1 MKWTNRLD
9 GVCMFHIKKMAKKD
23 FPFAC
28 QLSNTMNWNATIEDF
43 ELATTLEPEGCFVLL
58 DGAKRV
64 ALATTVSFGKIGW
77 FGNLIVRGEYR
88 RKGAGNLLTKHAL
101 EYLRSKDVET
111 IGLYAYPHLIGFY
124 ERLGFKKDAD
134 FSMLKGKP
142 TPRTEIK
149 PLERIQEADFPSVI
163 TFDHQCFG
171 ADRTKLLDTIL
182 HGNQNLCYVSNDRS
196 GVKGYIASNVYEGIA
211 IVGPLVCV
219 LDGYSSAKSLLGNVL
234 NKLRGFDVFI
244 CVQRKEADLLS
255 LLFSAG
261 FREDF
266 RVSRMFLGS
275 SSAPK
280 CIYLPES
287 LERG

>member
-1 MKWTNRLD
+1 
-9 GVCMFHIKKMAKKD
+9 MFHIEKMTVKD
-23 FPFAC
+23 FPFAF

-58 DGAKRV
+58 DGSKRV
-64 ALATTVSFGKIGW
+64 AIATAVSFGKIGW
-77 FGNLIVRGEYR
+77 FGNLIVREEYR
-88 RKGAGNLLTKHAL
+88 KKGAGNLLTKHAL
-101 EYLRSKDVET
+101 EYLRGKDVET

-142 TPRTEIK
+142 ITLAEMK
-149 PLERIQEADFPSVI
+149 PLERVQEPDFPSVM
-163 TFDHQCFG
+163 TFDSQCLG
-171 ADRTKLLDTIL
+171 ADRTKLLDPIL
-182 HGNQNLCYVSNDRS
+182 HGKQNLCYVFNNYS
-196 GVKGYIASNVYEGIA
+196 GIKGYIASNVYERIA
-211 IVGPLVCV
+211 TVGPLVCV
-219 LDGYSSAKSLLGNVL
+219 LDGAAFAKSLLGNVL
-234 NKLRGFDVFI
+234 NKLGGFDVFI
-244 CVQRKEADLLS
+244 CVQRKEIALLS

-275 SSAPK
+275 SLAPK

>member
-9 GVCMFHIKKMAKKD
+9 GVCMFLIKKMAKKD

-28 QLSNTMNWNATIEDF
+28 QLSNTMNWNAAIEDF

-58 DGAKRV
+58 DGARRV

-88 RKGAGNLLTKHAL
+88 GKGAGNLLTKHAL

-111 IGLYAYPHLIGFY
+111 VGLYAYPHLIGFY

-142 TPRTEIK
+142 TLGTEMK
-149 PLERIQEADFPSVI
+149 PLERIQEEDFTSI
-163 TFDHQCFG
+163 IAFDHQCFG
-171 ADRTKLLDTIL
+171 ADRTKLLDKIF
-182 HGNQNLCYVSNDRS
+182 HGNQNLCYVSSDHS
-196 GVKGYIASNVYEGIA
+196 CVKGYIASNVYETIA

-219 LDGYSSAKSLLGNVL
+219 LDGYSSAKSLIGNVL
-234 NKLRGFDVFI
+234 NKLSGFDVFI
-244 CVQRKEADLLS
+244 CVQRKESDLLS

-275 SSAPK
+275 SLTPK

>member
-1 MKWTNRLD
+1 
-9 GVCMFHIKKMAKKD
+9 MFHIKKMTKKD

-43 ELATTLEPEGCFVLL
+43 ELATTLEPEGCFVLS

-64 ALATTVSFGKIGW
+64 ALATTVSFGKISW
-77 FGNLIVRGEYR
+77 FGNLIVREEYR

-124 ERLGFKKDAD
+124 EQLGFKKDAD
-134 FSMLKGKP
+134 FSMLKGKS
-142 TPRTEIK
+142 TPRTEMK
-149 PLERIQEADFPSVI
+149 PLERIQEADFSSVI
-163 TFDHQCFG
+163 TFDHHCFG
-171 ADRTKLLDTIL
+171 ADRTKLLDTIF
-182 HGNQNLCYVSNDRS
+182 HGNQNLCYVSKDHS
-196 GVKGYIASNVYEGIA
+196 GVKGYIASSVYERIA
-211 IVGPLVCV
+211 MVGPLVCV

-234 NKLRGFDVFI
+234 NKLRGFDVLI
-244 CVQRKEADLLS
+244 CVQKKEADLLS
-255 LLFSAG
+255 LLFSSG
-261 FREDF
+261 FREDY

-275 SSAPK
+275 SLAPK